1 MTLTKPSELYCTMAE
16 EIREM
21 QRLLSEVADD
31 LKQARQASRRRSI
44 GKLRRIAALA
54 ETLALTLE
62 MQQSK

>member
-1 MTLTKPSELYCTMAE
+1 MAE